1 VTTVIATII
10 VACVG
15 AIAAAA
21 AGFLTARSRIGLP
34 PAVAQEGNTNGG
46 TDGKPIAGNLP
57 ESARH
62 FRVFGWVLVVL
73 LYLVT
78 VFCLLQGLNDLRIV
92 HHWAQWQAVFGG
104 EMSDP
109 AEITLYVRFWTAIA
123 VVLAVVG
130 FWAQRRLRRRAK

>member
-1 VTTVIATII
+1 MTLIAIII

-15 AIAAAA
+15 AVFAGV
-21 AGFLTARSRIGLP
+21 AGFLTARSRIGLA
-34 PAVAQEGNTNGG
+34 PAAAQNANR
-46 TDGKPIAGNLP
+46 DGKPVAGDLP

-109 AEITLYVRFWTAIA
+109 AEIALYVRFWFATAI
-123 VVLAVVG
+123 VLAVIG
-130 FWAQRRLRRRAK
+130 FWTQRRLRRHAK